1 MIIKMGI
8 SLFNSFETSHIYENK
23 RMKFSVSE
31 NSLKKV
37 CSLSHLSVVTL
48 GKAQNKSLHP

>member
-31 NSLKKV
+31 NSLK
-37 CSLSHLSVVTL
+37 
-48 GKAQNKSLHP
+48 